1 MPGPGMELI
10 GEEEIQEVLDV
21 LRGGYLFRYGIS
33 LGSEVDPRFKGKVYQ
48 VEKEI
53 ADYCGLRHA
62 VAVNSG
68 TSALLTA
75 LAGLGIGPGDEVI
88 VPGYTFIASL
98 SSIVYSR
105 AVPVLAEVDR
115 TFNLDPEDVQ
125 AKITPRTKAIMAVH
139 MMGNPARLDE
149 LRAIADE
156 RGLLL
161 VEDCCQAFGATYKGR
176 PVGSIGHAGAFSFNV
191 YKTITSGDGGMVVTN
206 DEEVYTR
213 CFAFHDQ
220 GHSPLRTGVE
230 IGKRPFIGLDF
241 RFTELQAAVLLA
253 QFRKLPQIVSHLR
266 ANKKRYKEII
276 ANLPGLEFREITDPE
291 GECATMLT
299 VILPNEAVA
308 RNIADE
314 LGTKVAADAGWHV
327 YSNMEQILEQR
338 TVTAEKCPFTC
349 SPYADRGGNMQYR
362 KGMLPRTDA
371 LLARSLNISIGV
383 SDPGLSSAFGVT
395 MRDGLEVVEERATR
409 FTQVAARYLNRSRAV
424 SDSGAVT
431 GGARS

>member
-10 GEEEIQEVLDV
+10 GEEEIAEVLEV

-33 LGSEVDPRFKGKVYQ
+33 LGSEVDPRFQGKVYK
-48 VEKEI
+48 VEEEI
-53 ADYCGLRHA
+53 AKYCGLRHA

-75 LAGLGIGPGDEVI
+75 LAGLAIGPGDEVI
-88 VPGYTFIASL
+88 APGYTFIASL
-98 SSIVYSR
+98 SSIVYAG

-115 TFNLDPEDVQ
+115 TFNLDPEDVR

-149 LRAIADE
+149 LKAIAEQHD
-156 RGLLL
+156 LLL
-161 VEDCCQAFGATYKGR
+161 IEDAAQAFGATYKGR
-176 PVGSIGHAGAFSFNV
+176 PVGSIGDIGAFSFNV
-191 YKTITSGDGGMVVTN
+191 YKTITSGDGGMIVTD
-206 DEEVYTR
+206 DEEVYRR

-220 GHSPLRTGVE
+220 GHAPLRTGVE
-230 IGKRPFIGLDF
+230 IGERPFIGLDF

-253 QFRKLPQIVSHLR
+253 QLRKLPRIVNHLR
-266 ANKKRYKEII
+266 ANKRRYKEII
-276 ANLPGLEFREITDPE
+276 AEVPGLEFRELTDPE
-291 GECATMLT
+291 GDCATMLT
-299 VILPNEAVA
+299 VILPSEAIA
-308 RNIADE
+308 RSLAKE

-338 TVTAEKCPFTC
+338 TVTPQKCPFTC
-349 SPYADRGGNMQYR
+349 SPYTSKGGNMRYF

-383 SDPGLSSAFGVT
+383 SDPGLSSGFGVT
-395 MRDGLEVVEERATR
+395 MRDGLDVVEERAIR
-409 FTQVAARYLNRSRAV
+409 FRDLANKYLRDKSA
-424 SDSGAVT
+424 SGVLA
-431 GGARS
+431 GPRP

>member
-10 GEEEIQEVLDV
+10 GEEEIQEVLEV

-33 LGSEVDPRFKGKVYQ
+33 LGAEVDPRFKGKVYQ

-53 ADYCGLRHA
+53 AEYCGMRHA

-75 LAGLGIGPGDEVI
+75 LCGLGIGPGDEVI

-98 SSIVYSR
+98 SSIIYSR
-105 AVPVLAEVDR
+105 AIPVLAEIDR
-115 TFNLDPEDVQ
+115 TFNLDPEDVK

-149 LRAIADE
+149 LKEIADKH
-156 RGLLL
+156 GLLL
-161 VEDCCQAFGATYKGR
+161 IEDCAQAFGATYRGR
-176 PVGSIGHAGAFSFNV
+176 PVGSIGDAGAFSFNV

-206 DEEVYTR
+206 DEEVYKR

-241 RFTELQAAVLLA
+241 RFTELQAAVLIA
-253 QFRKLPQIVSHLR
+253 QLRKLPQIVNHLR
-266 ANKKRYKEII
+266 TNKERYKEII
-276 ANLPGLEFREITDPE
+276 AELPGIGFRELTDPA
-291 GECATMLT
+291 GDLATMLT
-299 VILPNEAVA
+299 VMLPDEEIA
-308 RNIADE
+308 RAIAGD

-338 TVTAEKCPFTC
+338 TVTPERCPFTC
-349 SPYADRGGNMQYR
+349 SPYTSRGGSMRYS

-395 MRDGLEVVEERATR
+395 MRDGLDVVEERASR
-409 FTQVAARYLNRSRAV
+409 FCEIAGRYLSKSRA
-424 SDSGAVT
+424 
-431 GGARS
+431 

>member
-1 MPGPGMELI
+1 MELI
-10 GEEEIQEVLDV
+10 GEEEIQEVLKV

-33 LGSEVDPRFKGKVYQ
+33 LGPEVDPRFQGKVLE
-48 VEKEI
+48 VEQEV
-53 ADYCGLRHA
+53 ARYCGLRYA

-98 SSIVYSR
+98 SSVIYSR

-115 TFNLDPEDVQ
+115 TFNLDPEDVK

-149 LRAIADE
+149 LKAIADAH
-156 RGLLL
+156 GLFLI
-161 VEDCCQAFGATYKGR
+161 EDCAQAFGATYHGR
-176 PVGSIGHAGAFSFNV
+176 PVGAIGKIGTFSFNV
-191 YKTITSGDGGMVVTN
+191 YKTITSGDGGMIVTD
-206 DEEVYTR
+206 DEEVYNR

-220 GHSPLRTGVE
+220 GHSPLRFGVE
-230 IGKRPFIGLDF
+230 IGQRPFIGLDF

-253 QFRKLPQIVSHLR
+253 QLRKLPQIVRRLR
-266 ANKKRYKEII
+266 ANKQRYKEII
-276 ANLPGLEFREITDPE
+276 AELPGIEFRELPDPA
-291 GECATMLT
+291 GDCATMLT
-299 VILPNEAVA
+299 VILPNEELARAVA
-308 RNIADE
+308 KD
-314 LGTKVAADAGWHV
+314 LGTKVTADAGWHV

-338 TVTAEKCPFTC
+338 TVTPEKCPFTC
-349 SPYADRGGNMQYR
+349 SPYADKGGAMRYW

-395 MRDGLEVVEERATR
+395 IKDGLDVVEERARR
-409 FTQVAARYLNRSRAV
+409 FCEVAGRYLKPLRV
-424 SDSGAVT
+424 SGAT
-431 GGARS
+431 RGAPKA